1 LPTGQTTGVLHAS
14 PSNICLPVFGLPPSG
29 KIEIPASNGTAR
41 GFNYDAEMK
50 RVYSKPL
57 VRKLSEVEAILRLDD
72 SLSTQ
77 RTRRVEALIDLN
89 MNLGY
94 GGFTSSRNQYR

>member
-1 LPTGQTTGVLHAS
+1 
-14 PSNICLPVFGLPPSG
+14 
-29 KIEIPASNGTAR
+29 
-41 GFNYDAEMK
+41 M
-50 RVYSKPL
+50 YSKPL